1 MAEYWDRERGRRH
14 RGGEGYYGGY
24 YGYPE
29 RERERE
35 YGRHGD
41 DRGFFERA
49 GDEVRSWFGDE
60 EAHRR
65 RRRDE
70 REGPSDERGWWNRER
85 GEDEPRWGGWRGG
98 DDAEREREW
107 ARQWGYV
114 EGRGSRGGERDAR
127 GWGYS
132 GGYGAGAGFMGG
144 RPDWSGYESS
154 GWTGQQRY
162 GNRPF
167 TGGGLERSTYGE
179 GRYEDIGDRLRR
191 GAGSGPYA
199 GKGPRGY
206 QRSDERIREDVCERM
221 CDCGE
226 LDAGEIEVR
235 VSNAEVTLLGT
246 VGDRQDKRLAEDLA
260 DQVSGVREVHN
271 QIRVNQPAQDAQPP
285 RQGDQQRYRIA

>member
-1 MAEYWDRERGRRH
+1 MAEYWDRERGRRY

-24 YGYPE
+24 YGHP
-29 RERERE
+29 ERE
-35 YGRHGD
+35 YGRHAD

-65 RRRDE
+65 RQRDE
-70 REGPSDERGWWNRER
+70 RESPSDERRWASRER
-85 GEDEPRWGGWRGG
+85 GDDDRRWGGWRRG
-98 DDAEREREW
+98 DDTEREW

-114 EGRGSRGGERDAR
+114 EGRGSRGDADRDAR

-132 GGYGAGAGFMGG
+132 GGYGAGAGFVGD
-144 RPDWSGYESS
+144 RPDWSGYESG
-154 GWTGQQRY
+154 GWTGRERY
-162 GNRPF
+162 GSRPF
-167 TGGGLERSTYGE
+167 TGGGMERSTYGE
-179 GRYEDIGDRLRR
+179 GRYEDIGGRLRR
-191 GAGSGPYA
+191 SAGGGPHA

-221 CDCGE
+221 AECGE

-246 VGDRQDKRLAEDLA
+246 VRERYDKRLAEDLA

-271 QIRVNQPAQDAQPP
+271 QIRVAQPAQDAQPP